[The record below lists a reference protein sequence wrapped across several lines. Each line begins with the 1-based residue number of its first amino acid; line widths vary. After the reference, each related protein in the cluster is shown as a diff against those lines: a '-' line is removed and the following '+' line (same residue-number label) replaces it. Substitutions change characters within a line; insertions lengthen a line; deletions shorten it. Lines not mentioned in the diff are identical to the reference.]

1 MKSGMLVA
9 SALVAAVSVCTIGTA
24 QAADERC
31 FGVAKAGQN
40 DCKAGSHAC
49 AGAAT
54 VDRAGYD
61 YIVVPAGT
69 CDKIAGGSTTP
80 KT

>member
-1 MKSGMLVA
+1 MKSGMMVA
-9 SALVAAVSVCTIGTA
+9 SALAAAISFVTTGAV

-40 DCKAGSHAC
+40 DCQAGSHAC
-49 AGAAT
+49 AGQAT

-61 YIVVPAGT
+61 YVVVPAGT

-80 KT
+80 KS